1 MRCKTSTTSS
11 TLSRA
16 STCLVPMLGD
26 TSTLLYIDPI
36 PMLGHLEV
44 LKNWIGSCVQAGR
57 GVLRGAGA

>member
-26 TSTLLYIDPI
+26 TSTLLYTDPI

-44 LKNWIGSCVQAGR
+44 LKNWILCVQAGG
-57 GVLRGAGA
+57 GVLRGA